1 MSQWGSYEASPR
13 ALRHLRRHPAAPCV
27 AHKAH
32 SHNPSFHVFQRPR
45 QDAAA
50 QPRRPATSAHNC
62 TISTKSIQP
71 MAHTFCTSTHTAHKW
86 PSHTPRTT
94 TIHLA
99 APAAPR
105 RAGIASNG
113 HIIGLAPLTMHICQ
127 ARPTAHGHTARPT
140 RAARYG
146 RTPHDPTPPAWRTY
160 TANLSNLSNLSKLS
174 NLSNLSSAVAPPPE

>member
-1 MSQWGSYEASPR
+1 MR
-13 ALRHLRRHPAAPCV
+13 LVLALFDTSV
-27 AHKAH
+27 ATQ
-32 SHNPSFHVFQRPR
+32 QRPASHTKHILTTLR
-45 QDAAA
+45 FTCSNAPDKTLLHNRAGL
-50 QPRRPATSAHNC
+50 PSAHNC

-71 MAHTFCTSTHTAHKW
+71 MAHTHTFCTSTHTAHKW

-160 TANLSNLSNLSKLS
+160 TAKLSNLSNLSKLS

>member
-1 MSQWGSYEASPR
+1 
-13 ALRHLRRHPAAPCV
+13 
-27 AHKAH
+27 
-32 SHNPSFHVFQRPR
+32 
-45 QDAAA
+45 
-50 QPRRPATSAHNC
+50 
-62 TISTKSIQP
+62 

-160 TANLSNLSNLSKLS
+160 TAKLFNLSNLSKLS